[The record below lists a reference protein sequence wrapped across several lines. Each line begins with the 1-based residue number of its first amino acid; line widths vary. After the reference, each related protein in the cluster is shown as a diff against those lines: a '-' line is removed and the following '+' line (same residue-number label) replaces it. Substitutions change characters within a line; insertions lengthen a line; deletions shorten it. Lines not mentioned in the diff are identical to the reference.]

1 MAARIVLA
9 LGSAVLYA
17 AALQTSAGVV
27 LGSLALAPFLVAS
40 VRSTPREAFGLGV
53 LLGLATT
60 LAVAWW
66 LPGMC
71 ERFFGLTPLL
81 GWPGLALVGLTADG
95 LPFAAFG
102 AWLAWSAR
110 RGALTPLRVGAAFAL
125 CELARAQVN
134 PFGLLGYGLA
144 GSPFAQAA
152 DLAGP
157 WGLGALLAAAS
168 AALAG
173 PFAPALAGGRPRRA
187 LAAVALAGLATLGY
201 GELRLAQEFGDG
213 PPLRVAA
220 VQGAIARQMH
230 WDRSTRGANLAR
242 YLELNREATR
252 EHAALVFWPEFA
264 VDFYLSE
271 ETLERAR
278 LLDGVHDAGAD
289 VVLGASR
296 YERDRDDARYFNS
309 VYSIDGRGR
318 LHAAVY
324 DKQRLVPFAEAQYV
338 AGRAPRLVET
348 RSARVGA
355 FLCAETLYPEVARG
369 LARAGAE
376 LLANPSNDYWFGAP
390 QAAEAQLVSAT
401 FRAIEN
407 RRALVR
413 ATATGVS
420 AIVDP
425 HGRVTAR
432 SAGDGPEVVAA
443 ELRRSSAV
451 TVYQRAGDLGVALAG
466 LLTLAVARR
475 TRGGTP

>member
-1 MAARIVLA
+1 MSVRIALV
-9 LGSAVLYA
+9 LGSAALYA
-17 AALQTSAGVV
+17 AALQTNAGAV
-27 LGSLALAPFLVAS
+27 LGWLALAPFLAACA
-40 VRSTPREAFGLGV
+40 RSTPRQAFGLGA

-66 LPGMC
+66 FPGLC
-71 ERFFGLTPLL
+71 ARYFGLTPAL
-81 GWPGLALVGLTADG
+81 GWVCLAFVGVTADG

-102 AWLAWSAR
+102 ASVAWAVR

-125 CELARAQVN
+125 CELARAQLN
-134 PFGLLGYGLA
+134 PFGLLGYALA

-157 WGLGALLAAAS
+157 WALGALLAAGS
-168 AALAG
+168 AALAA
-173 PFAPALAGGRPRRA
+173 PFAPALSAGRPRRA
-187 LAAVALAGLATLGY
+187 LAAAAVAALAVFGY

-213 PPLRVAA
+213 APLRVAA
-220 VQGAIARQMH
+220 VQGAIARPVH
-230 WDRSTRGANLAR
+230 WDRATRGANLAR

-252 EHAALVFWPEFA
+252 EHAALVFWPEYA

-278 LLDGVHDAGAD
+278 LLDGIHDAGAD

-296 YERDRDDARYFNS
+296 WEPERGDARYFNS
-309 VYSIDGRGR
+309 VYSIDGGGR
-318 LHAAVY
+318 IHAAVY
-324 DKQRLVPFAEAQYV
+324 DKQRLVPFAEAQYRP
-338 AGRAPRLVET
+338 GLAPQPIET

-355 FLCAETLYPEVARG
+355 FVCAEALYPEVARG

-376 LLANPSNDYWFGAP
+376 LLANPANDYWFGAP
-390 QAAEAQLVSAT
+390 QAAEALLVSAT

-413 ATATGVS
+413 ATPTGVS

-425 HGRVTAR
+425 HGRVAAR

-443 ELRRSSAV
+443 ELRRSHAV
-451 TVYQRAGDLGVALAG
+451 TPYQRVGDLGVALAC
-466 LLTLAVARR
+466 LLILALAPRIRR
-475 TRGGTP
+475 GTP